1 VLNGRA
7 QNLDTRA
14 SALMVLLCMVLGL
27 QQVVLKIAAPDISP
41 IMQIALRSGLSAV
54 LFYLYCG
61 EIIRFIYFL
70 INNAKLALLVALF
83 FH

>member
-1 VLNGRA
+1 MEERK
-7 QNLDTRA
+7 NLDTRA

-27 QQVVLKIAAPDISP
+27 QQVVLKIAALDIAP

-54 LFYLYCG
+54 LVLPLLWRDQIHLFSYQQCKAG
-61 EIIRFIYFL
+61 
-70 INNAKLALLVALF
+70 ALVALF